1 MKLKLIVFELI
12 QKIKM
17 LYIKLFN
24 RILKLNILFIA

>member
-24 RILKLNILFIA
+24 RILKLNILFIV